1 MADARSSAIVLFG
14 ITGDLAK
21 KKLFPALYHLEER
34 NRLPETVIG
43 VASSD
48 LPIEEV
54 IRRCSESVLAAEPK
68 ADAKVLDSLCR
79 KLQYVSGD
87 YRDDSTYQNLADL
100 LADCRGTLFY
110 LAIPPALFDDVVTG
124 LLAKNCTAEGR
135 VVVEKPFGRD
145 FESARELNEVLHR
158 A

>member
-1 MADARSSAIVLFG
+1 MADTRSSALVLFG

-34 NRLPETVIG
+34 HRLPETVIG

-48 LPIEEV
+48 LPIDEL
-54 IRRCSESVLAAEPK
+54 IRRCTESVLAAEPH

-87 YRDDSTYQNLADL
+87 YRDESTYRRLAD
-100 LADCRGTLFY
+100 
-110 LAIPPALFDDVVTG
+110 
-124 LLAKNCTAEGR
+124 
-135 VVVEKPFGRD
+135 
-145 FESARELNEVLHR
+145 
-158 A
+158 